1 MFKHI
6 LVPNDGSELSQ
17 DAVRHA
23 VSFSKEMGAKITAFH
38 VKPEYPVTYYGEG
51 VLIDTTSPE
60 KFDELAETQAKE
72 LLDFVQNLCQ
82 EAGVPCDRLTA
93 VSDAPCEAIVAAANE
108 CGCDLIFMA
117 SHGRHGLTS
126 FLLGSQ
132 TQKVVTHSTI
142 PVLVYRTAN

>member
-23 VSFSKEMGAKITAFH
+23 VSFSKEIGAKITAFH

-82 EAGVPCDRLTA
+82 EAGVPSDNLTA
-93 VSDAPCEAIVAAANE
+93 ISDAPCEAIVTAAKE

>member
-23 VSFSKEMGAKITAFH
+23 VSFSKGIGAKITAFH

-93 VSDAPCEAIVAAANE
+93 VSDSAAA
-108 CGCDLIFMA
+108 A
-117 SHGRHGLTS
+117 ATHTTS
-126 FLLGSQ
+126 
-132 TQKVVTHSTI
+132 
-142 PVLVYRTAN
+142 AM

>member
-23 VSFSKEMGAKITAFH
+23 VSFSKEIGAKITAFH

-82 EAGVPCDRLTA
+82 EAGVPSDSLTA
-93 VSDAPCEAIVAAANE
+93 VSDAPCEAIVTAAKE
-108 CGCDLIFMA
+108 CGCDLILMA